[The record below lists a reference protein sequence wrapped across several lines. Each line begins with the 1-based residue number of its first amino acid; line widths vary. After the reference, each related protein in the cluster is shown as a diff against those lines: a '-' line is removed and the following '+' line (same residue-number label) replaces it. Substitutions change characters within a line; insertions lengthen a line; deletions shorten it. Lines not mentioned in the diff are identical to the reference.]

1 MKRDKEALA
10 LLFIV
15 IALAVLAVVF
25 VPDFSDNTGFA
36 IGNTNICVQGTF
48 DSDSG
53 GSIFVKGFSTFNVC
67 IQSNV
72 SDTCISPCSL
82 REYDSGSSL
91 DFNCSNGCVQGA
103 CLRNASVNFRL
114 AQYCYINGYATN
126 LTEVCGNG
134 LDDDFDGQVDE
145 GCVGTKLVVYSALDN
160 ADTHDEATQI
170 SNSYDLCLS
179 SRWSSL
185 QLSNDGSN
193 NVGVDIVFDLGAVQK
208 VSQSRFSFYQ
218 WNASR
223 VYQYNVAVSISGNS
237 WSTVVND
244 KSSSSQQFTVDSF
257 NAVDARY
264 VRLRSISQNQGN
276 WAGLYEAEFYGQKI
290 NNVTFVCG
298 NGQCE
303 SGEDYSSCSQDCP
316 AVATCSD
323 GIQNQGETGVDCG
336 GPCAACSIQTE
347 LGLYELYEISLT
359 DSQSYSNPYTQASV
373 SATFT
378 GTSGN
383 AQGKTMTVKGFW
395 DGGDNWKVRFAPSYT
410 GAWSYSTSSSDSGL
424 SGKSGIFTV
433 GSSSKKGRVQ
443 IDSSNPLYF
452 KWSNGER
459 YL

>member
-1 MKRDKEALA
+1 MKRYNESLA

-36 IGNTNICVQGTF
+36 IGNTNICVQGSF

-53 GSIFVKGFSTFNVC
+53 GSIFVNGFSTFNICVE
-67 IQSNV
+67 SNV

-170 SNSYDLCLS
+170 SNSYDLSLS
-179 SRWSSL
+179 SRWAAR

-193 NVGVDIVFDLGAVQK
+193 DVGVDIVFDLGAVQK

-223 VYQYNVAVSISGNS
+223 VYQYNVAVSVSGNS
-237 WSTVVND
+237 WSTVVSD
-244 KSSSSQQFTVDSF
+244 KSSSSQQFTVDGF
-257 NAVDARY
+257 NDVDARY
-264 VRLRSISQNQGN
+264 VRLMSISQNQGN

-303 SGEDYSSCSQDCP
+303 SGESSSSCPVDCP
-316 AVATCSD
+316 ILPICGNGVCDS
-323 GIQNQGETGVDCG
+323 GE
-336 GPCAACSIQTE
+336 
-347 LGLYELYEISLT
+347 
-359 DSQSYSNPYTQASV
+359 
-373 SATFT
+373 
-378 GTSGN
+378 TSGN
-383 AQGKTMTVKGFW
+383 CAADCLVV
-395 DGGDNWKVRFAPSYT
+395 DV
-410 GAWSYSTSSSDSGL
+410 SSC
-424 SGKSGIFTV
+424 
-433 GSSSKKGRVQ
+433 
-443 IDSSNPLYF
+443 
-452 KWSNGER
+452 
-459 YL
+459 